1 MSEIPYFPKL
11 DFNISTD
18 IARNYKLA
26 DYTYEIIMK
35 EIKNFEETLD
45 DDHEVALKLTS
56 FGQSITLSVTEIGYA
71 NPSTLFFYGYIGESP
86 ATLIQHISQLNFLL
100 LATKK
105 ADPDQ
110 PPRRIAIGFV
120 PPNAD

>member
-1 MSEIPYFPKL
+1 MNKSIKKEVYSF
-11 DFNISTD
+11 
-18 IARNYKLA
+18 
-26 DYTYEIIMK
+26 IMK

-45 DDHEVALKLTS
+45 DDHEVILKLTS